1 LSEKSAAFYAASVI
15 LALEHLHNENVVYR
29 SWSSDAILVDDDGHL
44 AFVDFQFSKQL
55 DGPTYTLCG
64 SPEFLAPEMVEN
76 QGHTQSVDFWALG
89 VLIYYM
95 LSTETPF
102 AAADDSEIK
111 IYSKITARQLT
122 YPSKFSGTV
131 IDLIDKLLVRD
142 PNKRLG
148 YATGGVPALKKH
160 PWFKEVDWEALSSY
174 ARDTVPPPGDVQKLL
189 KQIQPAG
196 LDAIV
201 WEPYNGDRTWY
212 GYF

>member
-1 LSEKSAAFYAASVI
+1 MCLCCQEGEVCR
-15 LALEHLHNENVVYR
+15 VV
-29 SWSSDAILVDDDGHL
+29 
-44 AFVDFQFSKQL
+44 
-55 DGPTYTLCG
+55 
-64 SPEFLAPEMVEN
+64 
-76 QGHTQSVDFWALG
+76 QSVDFWALG